1 MDCVN
6 LYPLK
11 CRKSIRIL
19 TDEIGMSA
27 DIAFKQILLTAAL
40 MDLNPEDDA
49 VVDMIL
55 QDCGMEVER

>member
-1 MDCVN
+1 MDAVN

-19 TDEIGMSA
+19 TDEIGVNA
-27 DIAFKQILLTAAL
+27 ETAYKQILLTAAL
-40 MDLNPEDDA
+40 MDLKPEDDA

-55 QDCGMEVER
+55 QDCGMEVKR